1 MSGLPESTAPSTS
14 GTSSGLP
21 TSGNTAS
28 LSTSASV
35 SNDNGSG
42 SSSHAGAIAGG
53 IIGGVV
59 GLSVAGVFF
68 FYRRCRRNTLPTFSA
83 LKTTS
88 YTPAPHSDSTL
99 NMSTNPSTNIVSTP
113 SQPQRFYVSLNPTFP
128 LIASLFFQDPSDP
141 STFPTTPAPLPSSP
155 YNDTHTPSL
164 VSDPFQ
170 ESALQ
175 LAHIPPTQS
184 GLYTGAPEL

>member
-1 MSGLPESTAPSTS
+1 MAQDLQSKAFYFIFYAIFLLIIVSDRPESTAPLTS
-14 GTSSGLP
+14 GTSSSFP

-28 LSTSASV
+28 LTTSTSA

-59 GLSVAGVFF
+59 GLSVAGLFFF
-68 FYRRCRRNTLPTFSA
+68 FYRRRRRNTLSTFSA

-88 YTPAPHSDSTL
+88 YTPAPHNDSTL

-113 SQPQRFYVSLNPTFP
+113 SQPQRFYVSLDPTFL
-128 LIASLFFQDPSDP
+128 LIHL
-141 STFPTTPAPLPSSP
+141 TLLPGSIRP
-155 YNDTHTPSL
+155 
-164 VSDPFQ
+164 
-170 ESALQ
+170 
-175 LAHIPPTQS
+175 
-184 GLYTGAPEL
+184 

>member
-1 MSGLPESTAPSTS
+1 MAQDLRSKAFYLIFHAIFLLIMVSDLPESTAPPTS
-14 GTSSGLP
+14 GTSSGFP

-28 LSTSASV
+28 FTTSTSA

-59 GLSVAGVFF
+59 GLSVAGLFFF
-68 FYRRCRRNTLPTFSA
+68 FYRRRRRQNTLSTFSA

-88 YTPAPHSDSTL
+88 YTPAPHNDSTL

-113 SQPQRFYVSLNPTFP
+113 SQPQRFYVSLDPTFS
-128 LIASLFFQDPSDP
+128 LIHLTLF
-141 STFPTTPAPLPSSP
+141 
-155 YNDTHTPSL
+155 
-164 VSDPFQ
+164 
-170 ESALQ
+170 
-175 LAHIPPTQS
+175 S
-184 GLYTGAPEL
+184 GSIRP